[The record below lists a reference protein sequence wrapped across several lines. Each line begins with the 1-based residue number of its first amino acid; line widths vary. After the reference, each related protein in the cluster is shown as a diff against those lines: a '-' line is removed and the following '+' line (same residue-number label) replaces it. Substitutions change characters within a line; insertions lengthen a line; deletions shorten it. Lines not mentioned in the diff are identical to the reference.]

1 MPKRRK
7 TLAELDKSGTL
18 RHNLS
23 KYQGRINA
31 LGVVSAPIGPA
42 PRHFPPLER
51 SIWVE
56 IVRIAPPNLLTKS
69 DRLIVE
75 VVVRLV
81 AKMRT
86 ANELKTS
93 DLNALSSV
101 LAKIGLSPLDRL
113 KMSLEPIP
121 AAAVVSA
128 EDKAW
133 AELDELD

>member
-31 LGVVSAPIGPA
+31 LAIVSAPIGAA
-42 PRHFPPLER
+42 PRHLPALER
-51 SIWVE
+51 SIWAE
-56 IVRIAPPNLLTKS
+56 TVRIAPPNLLTKS
-69 DRLIVE
+69 DRVIVE
-75 VVVRLV
+75 VVVRLI

-86 ANELKTS
+86 SEYKTS

-101 LAKIGLSPLDRL
+101 LAKIGLSPLDRV
-113 KMSLEPIP
+113 KMSLEPLP
-121 AAAVVSA
+121 APTVVSA
-128 EDKAW
+128 EEKAW